1 LTRLLTVIATLTL
14 AAGVLFR
21 ATSDYRIAVC
31 AVVSLATITLAVRS
45 LFAGKLLWAVLFLAA
60 LGIFTPFQLSPFS
73 PFLLSV
79 LDMAT
84 LALFAAALLML
95 RPPVMTS
102 ALGKF

>member
-1 LTRLLTVIATLTL
+1 MTRLLTLIATFTL
-14 AAGVLFR
+14 ATAVLFR
-21 ATSDYRIAVC
+21 APSDYRMAVC
-31 AVVSLATITLAVRS
+31 VVVSLATVTLAVRS
-45 LFAGKLLWAVLFLAA
+45 LFAGKLLWALLFLAA

-84 LALFAAALLML
+84 LALFAAALLIL

-102 ALGKF
+102 VGKF